1 MIFNYPKP
9 ALDSSLSVRHFK
21 LSLKLALGFDLGV
34 RHLKWS
40 SKLAL
45 NIVGFDQHRLTQ

>member
-1 MIFNYPKP
+1 MIFNCPKP
-9 ALDSSLSVRHFK
+9 ALDSSLSVCHLK
-21 LSLKLALGFDLGV
+21 WSLKLALGFDLGG

-45 NIVGFDQHRLTQ
+45 NIIEHDLTNTG